1 MTNQNNAAQA
11 AEQAIKAAIRKA
23 YDDGYNDAKMA
34 PDNCSTYSVERAV
47 RLDSA
52 ALLSKLRAPVADP
65 LPLSQYR
72 HQDLFEA
79 IGKAVTAPY
88 RGPFEI
94 SVKAFRDALASAPAA
109 DTLPLEKVLHELV
122 SKIAPGLDTGDIL
135 QDARQA
141 SAMLGSTMASAPVA
155 DERAAQGYGSPADVA
170 QRIEQ
175 YLYHDGRKNSAT
187 QLLYEAMK
195 ALRNSTLLPVS
206 VDIRRMAERIA
217 ADKFEHYTADPIFTV
232 QRRRVW
238 AGFDLVY
245 EPKIGWFCDGEQVTG
260 AERDALEA
268 EYQESGKV
276 PSDRTRTGIM
286 EMWEHH
292 ATYMTMEAAQEFV
305 AKKGDEY
312 RVYVDSGCRNHEWQA
327 LRAFLLQIAALQGK
341 GGEA

>member
-1 MTNQNNAAQA
+1 MTNPNNAAQA
-11 AEQAIKAAIRKA
+11 AAQILTYLGFAQAVSMEPAADPRRDHIQA
-23 YDDGYNDAKMA
+23 LIE
-34 PDNCSTYSVERAV
+34 S
-47 RLDSA
+47 
-52 ALLSKLRAPVADP
+52 ALLSKLRVPVSDI
-65 LPLSQYR
+65 R
-72 HQDLFEA
+72 KGFEL
-79 IGKAVTAPY
+79 TY
-88 RGPFEI
+88 
-94 SVKAFRDALASAPAA
+94 AA
-109 DTLPLEKVLHELV
+109 DADDP
-122 SKIAPGLDTGDIL
+122 AC
-135 QDARQA
+135 A
-141 SAMLGSTMASAPVA
+141 SDLRHFTNGWRACIMSQVRAPVA

-175 YLYHDGRKNSAT
+175 YLYHDGRTNSAT
-187 QLLYEAMK
+187 HLLYEAMK